1 MELTVLYVE
10 GCPNRQL
17 AESRARLA
25 TEKLNAAV
33 EIRSVLVSS
42 VEEAE
47 RLGFGGSPTILIDG
61 ADPFDAQSPGGLTCR
76 LYPTDEGLEGAPS
89 QSDLE
94 KLISG
99 KSPASD

>member
-17 AESRARLA
+17 AESRAQLA
-25 TEKLNAAV
+25 AEKLGAAV

-42 VEEAE
+42 LEDAE
-47 RLGFGGSPTILIDG
+47 RLGFGGSPTLLIDG
-61 ADPFDAQSPGGLTCR
+61 ADPFDRRSPGGLSCR
-76 LYPTDEGLEGAPS
+76 LYRTDEGLEGAPS

-94 KLISG
+94 KLISRR
-99 KSPASD
+99 S